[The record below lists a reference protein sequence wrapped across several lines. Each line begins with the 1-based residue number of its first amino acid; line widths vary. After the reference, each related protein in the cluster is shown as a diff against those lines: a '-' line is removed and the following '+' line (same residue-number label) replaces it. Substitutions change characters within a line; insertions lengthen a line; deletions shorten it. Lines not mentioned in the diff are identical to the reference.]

1 MKRMQSRRRVRG
13 ISLIE
18 VMISMAIGLV
28 VIGAVI
34 VSYLGSG
41 RAGRYQSAY
50 SQMDQDAQIGLNVL
64 SRELQIA
71 GYSQPSS
78 LDTVTG
84 KLSYNLGTTNPV
96 FGCDKGFTD
105 PKAATLACDTGTGTI
120 PAIEV
125 VYEADVINTVP
136 SSGSLPSDCTAT
148 PAAGVP
154 TDCIGNR
161 LNSKA
166 ENPGCAVA
174 PYIVH
179 NRYFVQTSTGTGSSG
194 RPELY
199 CVGTVSG
206 GGATTN
212 SAGQLLENVESMKL
226 WYGVQVTATP
236 PTRQVVRYVTAT
248 DINGVGATEWANVI
262 SVRVC
267 LLMRSADPVL
277 SAEDTRTYLDCDST
291 SQTSSDNYLRRAY
304 FTTTAL
310 RSKMAF

>member
-18 VMISMAIGLV
+18 VLISMAIGLV

-41 RAGRYQSAY
+41 RAGRFQSAY

-64 SRELQIA
+64 SRELQLA

-78 LDTVTG
+78 LTPNAAGQLVMN
-84 KLSYNLGTTNPV
+84 YNIGAATAV
-96 FGCDKGFTD
+96 FGCDKGFVD
-105 PKAATLACDTGTGTI
+105 PKAATLVCDTGAGTI
-120 PAIEV
+120 PTIEV
-125 VYEADVINTVP
+125 VYEADVKNTVP
-136 SSGSLPSDCTAT
+136 TS
-148 PAAGVP
+148 AGIP
-154 TDCIGNR
+154 TDCIGNG
-161 LNSKA
+161 LNPLVPSVPTPILPLVA
-166 ENPGCAVA
+166 GLAVPP

-179 NRYFVQTSTGTGSSG
+179 NRYFVQTGPSG

-199 CVGTVSG
+199 CVGTVRG

-212 SAGQLLENVESMKL
+212 SVQPLLENVESMKL
-226 WYGVQVTATP
+226 WYGVQVAANP
-236 PTRQVVRYVTAT
+236 RQVVRYVTAT
-248 DINGVGATEWANVI
+248 DINGVGAPEWANVI

-291 SQTSSDNYLRRAY
+291 TQTSSDNYLRRAY

>member
-13 ISLIE
+13 LSLIE
-18 VMISMAIGLV
+18 VLISMAIGLV

-78 LDTVTG
+78 LVQNG
-84 KLSYNLGTTNPV
+84 AGNLVMNYNLGTTNPV
-96 FGCDKGFTD
+96 FGCDTGFTD
-105 PKAATLACDTGTGTI
+105 PKAATLACNTTGTGTI

-125 VYEADVINTVP
+125 VYEADVKNTVP
-136 SSGSLPSDCTAT
+136 TA
-148 PAAGVP
+148 GGIP
-154 TDCIGNR
+154 TDCIGNG
-161 LNSKA
+161 LNQGGVVA
-166 ENPGCAVA
+166 A

-179 NRYFVQTSTGTGSSG
+179 NRYFVQTGPSG

-212 SAGQLLENVESMKL
+212 STGQLLENVEGMKL
-226 WYGVQVTATP
+226 WFGVQVAANP
-236 PTRQVVRYVTAT
+236 RQVVRYVTAT

-291 SQTSSDNYLRRAY
+291 TQTSSDNYLRRAY

>member
-1 MKRMQSRRRVRG
+1 MKRLQSRHRVQG
-13 ISLIE
+13 LSLIE
-18 VMISMAIGLV
+18 VLISMAIGLV

-64 SRELQIA
+64 SRELQLA

-78 LDTVTG
+78 LTLNAAAQLVMN
-84 KLSYNLGTTNPV
+84 YNIGAATPV

-105 PKAATLACDTGTGTI
+105 PKAATLACNTGAGTI

-125 VYEADVINTVP
+125 VYEADVKNTVP
-136 SSGSLPSDCTAT
+136 SFTSAPSDCSVT

-154 TDCIGNR
+154 TDCLGNR
-161 LNSKA
+161 LNTPA
-166 ENPGCAVA
+166 ENPACVAA
-174 PYIVH
+174 PYMVR
-179 NRYFVQTSTGTGSSG
+179 NRYFVQTGPSG

-199 CVGTVSG
+199 CVGAVSG

-212 SAGQLLENVESMKL
+212 TVQPLLENVEGMKL
-226 WYGVQVTATP
+226 WFGVQVAANP
-236 PTRQVVRYVTAT
+236 RQVVRYVTAT
-248 DINGVGATEWANVI
+248 DINGVGATEWNNVI

-267 LLMRSADPVL
+267 LLMRSADAVL
-277 SAEDTRTYLDCDST
+277 SAEDTRTYLDCDSAT
-291 SQTSSDNYLRRAY
+291 KTSSDNYLRRAY
-304 FTTTAL
+304 FMTTAL

>member
-13 ISLIE
+13 LSLIE
-18 VMISMAIGLV
+18 VLISMAIGLV

-78 LDTVTG
+78 LTQNAAAQLVMN
-84 KLSYNLGTTNPV
+84 YNIGAATAV
-96 FGCDKGFTD
+96 FGCDTGFTD
-105 PKAATLACDTGTGTI
+105 PRAATLVCDTGAGTI

-125 VYEADVINTVP
+125 VYEADVKNTVP
-136 SSGSLPSDCTAT
+136 NSTGT
-148 PAAGVP
+148 P
-154 TDCIGNR
+154 TDCLGNG
-161 LNSKA
+161 LA
-166 ENPGCAVA
+166 GAA
-174 PYIVH
+174 PFIVH
-179 NRYFVQTSTGTGSSG
+179 NRYFVQIGPSG

-199 CVGTVSG
+199 CGSVGTV
-206 GGATTN
+206 N
-212 SAGQLLENVESMKL
+212 SVQPLLENVESMKL
-226 WYGVQVTATP
+226 WYGVQVATNP
-236 PTRQVVRYVTAT
+236 RQVVRYVTAT

-291 SQTSSDNYLRRAY
+291 TQTSSDNYLRRAY

>member
-13 ISLIE
+13 LSLIE
-18 VMISMAIGLV
+18 VLISMAIGLV

-96 FGCDKGFTD
+96 FGCDTGFTD
-105 PKAATLACDTGTGTI
+105 PKAATLACDTGTI

-125 VYEADVINTVP
+125 VYEADVKNTVP
-136 SSGSLPSDCTAT
+136 TSG
-148 PAAGVP
+148 GIP
-154 TDCIGNR
+154 TDCVGNG
-161 LNSKA
+161 LNPLVPSVPTPIPPYVA
-166 ENPGCAVA
+166 GVAVPP

-179 NRYFVQTSTGTGSSG
+179 NRYFVQTGPSG

-199 CVGTVSG
+199 CVGTVRG

-212 SAGQLLENVESMKL
+212 STGQLLENVESMKL
-226 WYGVQVTATP
+226 WYGVQVTLNP
-236 PTRQVVRYVTAT
+236 RQVVRYVTAT
-248 DINGVGATEWANVI
+248 DINGVGAPEWANVI

-291 SQTSSDNYLRRAY
+291 TQTSSGNYLRRAY